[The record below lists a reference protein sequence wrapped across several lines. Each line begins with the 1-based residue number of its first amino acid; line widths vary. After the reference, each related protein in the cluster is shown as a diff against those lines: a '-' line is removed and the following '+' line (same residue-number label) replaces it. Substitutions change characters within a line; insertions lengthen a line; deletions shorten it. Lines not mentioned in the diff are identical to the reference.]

1 MLESVSLHHQSTLRL
16 QDGIWVFRVIPNV
29 WSSCFSGFGLRF
41 GRKKQIYLC
50 FGTPNSP
57 EPTPIVSRVCG
68 TADSFGGS
76 AQLLTSSNN
85 FNMPITYTIDH
96 NQKLI
101 MEVWTGEIQA
111 VDLAEYWKR
120 YLGDPDVLAIRRTIA
135 DLRQAVIL
143 FQWIG
148 YEGYL
153 IKSIV
158 QPILAGRDWK
168 TAIVIEKPSQLGITP
183 AISGLC

>member
-1 MLESVSLHHQSTLRL
+1 
-16 QDGIWVFRVIPNV
+16 
-29 WSSCFSGFGLRF
+29 
-41 GRKKQIYLC
+41 
-50 FGTPNSP
+50 
-57 EPTPIVSRVCG
+57 
-68 TADSFGGS
+68 
-76 AQLLTSSNN
+76 
-85 FNMPITYTIDH
+85 MPITYTIDH

-143 FQWIG
+143 FNG
-148 YEGYL
+148 LDMSYL

-168 TAIVIEKPSQLGITP
+168 TAIVIEKPSQLGISRQYQVFAERYSKD
-183 AISGLC
+183 AIFYSIEDARNWFDDLGSVKS